1 MPFQPVKLSLTDAQQ
16 KKALRGAPIRLN
28 KNAIMSGTQIV
39 MLHPLNVK
47 KITKAGNGVNLE
59 LSPGEIM
66 ATASH
71 HGMVPKI
78 DLSNVEGSGIFD
90 SIWQGIKS
98 VGSFLKKSG
107 LGTTL
112 ADMAQPIVAGVAG
125 ENVAKGLREGLRAAT
140 GVGIKPKTKRGR
152 KPKMEGQGLFLSGP
166 RGSGLYI

>member
-71 HGMVPKI
+71 HGMVPKM

-98 VGSFLKKSG
+98 VGKFLKSSG
-107 LGTTL
+107 LGSTL
-112 ADMAQPIVAGVAG
+112 ADMAQPVVAGFAG

-140 GVGIKPKTKRGR
+140 GVGIKPKRGR
-152 KPKMEGQGLFLSGP
+152 KPKMEGQGLYLSGP
-166 RGSGLYI
+166 RGSGLYL

>member
-16 KKALRGAPIRLN
+16 KKALRGAPIRLS
-28 KNAIMSGTQIV
+28 KNAIMSGSQIV

-71 HGMVPKI
+71 HGMVPNM
-78 DLSNVEGSGIFD
+78 DLSNVQGSGIFD
-90 SIWQGIKS
+90 SIWSGIKG
-98 VGSFLKKSG
+98 VGKFLKDSG

-112 ADMAQPIVAGVAG
+112 ADMAQPLVAGVAG

-140 GVGIKPKTKRGR
+140 GVGIKPKRGR
-152 KPKMEGQGLFLSGP
+152 KPAMGGQGLYLGAAP
-166 RGSGLYI
+166 RGSGLYL